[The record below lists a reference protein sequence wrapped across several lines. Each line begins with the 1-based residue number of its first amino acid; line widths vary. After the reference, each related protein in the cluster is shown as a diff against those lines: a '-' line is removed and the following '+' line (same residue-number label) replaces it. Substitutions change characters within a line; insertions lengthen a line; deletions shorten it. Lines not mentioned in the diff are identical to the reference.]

1 MASGSNNNIEKKED
15 GIFCTICA
23 EPIMNYVPKY
33 FLDLLINP
41 ACQDCDDTSE
51 ESETDEEAG

>member
-51 ESETDEEAG
+51 ESETDE